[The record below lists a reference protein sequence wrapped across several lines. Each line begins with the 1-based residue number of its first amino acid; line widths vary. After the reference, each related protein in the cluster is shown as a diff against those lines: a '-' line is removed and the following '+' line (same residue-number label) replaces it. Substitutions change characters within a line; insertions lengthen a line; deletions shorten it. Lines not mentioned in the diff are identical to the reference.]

1 MLWLREFPTL
11 WPTASTAQVTATT
24 CGVGPCTTCGIGAI
38 VAIHGDSAEEVLF
51 AHEFMRALPVA
62 LVTHFSELRAQW
74 AVLSHG
80 VVQGLLGIGF
90 RGGDLRQRG

>member
-11 WPTASTAQVTATT
+11 WLTASTAQVTATT
-24 CGVGPCTTCGIGAI
+24 CTTCGLGAI
-38 VAIHGDSAEEVLF
+38 VAIHADSAEEVLF